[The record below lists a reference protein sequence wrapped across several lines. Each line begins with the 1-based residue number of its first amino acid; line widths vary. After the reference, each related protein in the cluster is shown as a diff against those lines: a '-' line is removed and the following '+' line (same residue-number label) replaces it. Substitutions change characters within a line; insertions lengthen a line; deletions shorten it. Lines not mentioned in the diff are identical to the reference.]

1 MKAFCKE
8 IVRFALSN
16 PTIIST
22 TRKLL
27 KRTPHL
33 EEKVRVW
40 NYLLKKNLF
49 YNKSALI
56 YTTKHQIK
64 TINYH
69 EQKQLLIDISELI
82 LRDLHTGIQR
92 VVHGILLELLNNP
105 PVDHYIIKI
114 VYSDALGQLRYANKF
129 TKKLLEELEHD
140 ADDSLIEAR
149 SGDIFFCPDLHLNYP
164 FATLAAL
171 QQRGLH
177 IIFAIHDIIGLRN
190 AHLFPRAYE
199 LAFTDWIAGVMS
211 VTDAIV
217 CVSRT
222 VASEVKTWLEEHPG
236 QRTYPLP
243 IGYFHLGANIESSQ
257 PIQAPDID
265 SILILAACRSHPTIL
280 MVGTIEPRKGHSQA
294 LAAMEIFWKVGM
306 DLNLVI
312 IGKEGWRSQ
321 HLARQLRRHPE
332 RNQHLFWLENA
343 SDSLLIEL
351 YKQSSV
357 LLAASF
363 AEGFGLPLIEAAY
376 YGLPII
382 ARDIPIFHEVA
393 GEYAYYFPN
402 TNSSDL
408 AESIQ
413 HWLELD
419 AQGNAPQS
427 KGMPYLTWEQSTQQ
441 LLKVILEDNW
451 YTTYQPD
458 KVEKTNKSDSTA

>member
-1 MKAFCKE
+1 
-8 IVRFALSN
+8 
-16 PTIIST
+16 
-22 TRKLL
+22 
-27 KRTPHL
+27 
-33 EEKVRVW
+33 
-40 NYLLKKNLF
+40 
-49 YNKSALI
+49 
-56 YTTKHQIK
+56 
-64 TINYH
+64 
-69 EQKQLLIDISELI
+69 
-82 LRDLHTGIQR
+82 
-92 VVHGILLELLNNP
+92 
-105 PVDHYIIKI
+105 
-114 VYSDALGQLRYANKF
+114 
-129 TKKLLEELEHD
+129 
-140 ADDSLIEAR
+140 
-149 SGDIFFCPDLHLNYP
+149 
-164 FATLAAL
+164 
-171 QQRGLH
+171 
-177 IIFAIHDIIGLRN
+177 
-190 AHLFPRAYE
+190 
-199 LAFTDWIAGVMS
+199 
-211 VTDAIV
+211 
-217 CVSRT
+217 
-222 VASEVKTWLEEHPG
+222 
-236 QRTYPLP
+236 
-243 IGYFHLGANIESSQ
+243 
-257 PIQAPDID
+257 
-265 SILILAACRSHPTIL
+265 
-280 MVGTIEPRKGHSQA
+280 
-294 LAAMEIFWKVGM
+294 
-306 DLNLVI
+306 
-312 IGKEGWRSQ
+312 
-321 HLARQLRRHPE
+321 LARQLRRHPE